1 MSETT
6 ARILLI
12 VLWSALV
19 AIRLY
24 YIRLGGAFSREERRT
39 STWKREG
46 VALPAIRLLLL
57 PWFAV
62 VVLYLVSPERLAR
75 FQLDLP
81 GALRWL
87 GAALWVLSLVLLLW
101 VHRALGRNFSGLLR
115 TRADHE
121 LVTWGPYRWVRHPMY
136 PTFLLLSAGM
146 LLLTGHWL
154 LGAPPFVGVALVMA
168 LRTPREEAMLIERFG
183 DEYRVYAERVGRYLP
198 RLFGTN
204 RADEVGSTRW

>member
-6 ARILLI
+6 ARILLG
-12 VLWSALV
+12 VLWIALA

-24 YIRLGGAFSREERRT
+24 YIRLGGAFSKEERRT

-46 VALPAIRLLLL
+46 AALPAIRLLML
-57 PWFAV
+57 PWLFAV
-62 VVLYLVSPERLAR
+62 GLYFVAPGRLDA

-81 GALRWL
+81 AWLRWL
-87 GAALWVLSLVLLLW
+87 GAGVWLLSLVLLVW

-136 PTFLLLSAGM
+136 PTFLLLSIGM
-146 LLLTGHWL
+146 LLLTAHWVI
-154 LGAPPFVGVALVMA
+154 GAPVFVGVALVMA
-168 LRTPREEAMLIERFG
+168 LRTPREEAMMVERFG
-183 DEYRVYAERVGRYLP
+183 DDYRRYAARVGRYLP
-198 RLFGTN
+198 R
-204 RADEVGSTRW
+204 VGGAASST